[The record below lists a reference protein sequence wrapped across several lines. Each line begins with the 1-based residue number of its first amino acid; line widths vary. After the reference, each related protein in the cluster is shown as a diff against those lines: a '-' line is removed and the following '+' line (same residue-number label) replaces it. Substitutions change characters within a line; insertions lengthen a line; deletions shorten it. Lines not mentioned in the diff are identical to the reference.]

1 MYHTKKSD
9 HNNMK
14 QYMKPQASLLK
25 LSTESMLLAAS
36 YEVNSNKTTDQV
48 LSNEKNWDSTNWSD
62 TED

>member
-1 MYHTKKSD
+1 
-9 HNNMK
+9 MK
-14 QYMKPQASLLK
+14 QYMKPQASLLM

-36 YEVNSNKTTDQV
+36 YEVNTNKTTDQV